1 LERGSIRLKQTGAP
15 TACHEPHIL
24 SETVSH
30 FSDARQRRETS
41 TTHLAYAAA
50 IHRRSIPQKSK
61 TSYPVFSVPA
71 FNFLLQMQG
80 ITVANELPE
89 QAMGKHQ
96 QVIKKP
102 AAARPRLA

>member
-1 LERGSIRLKQTGAP
+1 MKQTGAP

-30 FSDARQRRETS
+30 FSDARQRAG
-41 TTHLAYAAA
+41 H
-50 IHRRSIPQKSK
+50 IHNASGICGSNSPPLYTPEKQNFV
-61 TSYPVFSVPA
+61 PCFSVPA

-89 QAMGKHQ
+89 QAMGKRR
-96 QVIKKP
+96 QVIKNQP
-102 AAARPRLA
+102 RRGSRLA